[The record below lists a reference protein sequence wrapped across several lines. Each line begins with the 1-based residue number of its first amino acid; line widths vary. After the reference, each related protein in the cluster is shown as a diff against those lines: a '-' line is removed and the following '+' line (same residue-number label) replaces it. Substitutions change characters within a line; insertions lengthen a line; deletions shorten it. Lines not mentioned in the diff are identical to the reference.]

1 MKGIIFVQTIGS
13 RENARVTKHAE
24 LTALNSERIRKSKCG
39 WRAGWEEEAGASE
52 R

>member
-1 MKGIIFVQTIGS
+1 MEGIIFIQTMGP

-24 LTALNSERIRKSKCG
+24 LAALNSERIRKSKCG
-39 WRAGWEEEAGASE
+39 WRTGLEEEAGASE